1 MKIRTDFVTNS
12 SSSSFA
18 VIHMKSKEIA
28 KLLEKYRDADIPWNV
43 MFEVEGD
50 EIDIDPEDF
59 MSPQDPMKVE
69 EVLECLLML
78 LAEVNLE
85 DVSSPDFP
93 KGFYYYNEDQAA
105 LMQEA
110 FENRKRLTD
119 SIQSVSW
126 DAGLWVPPEEEGEL
140 KNTHVRFFYDREKG
154 SSEFVEDAEW

>member
-12 SSSSFA
+12 SSSSF
-18 VIHMKSKEIA
+18 VIIHMKIEEIA

-43 MFEVEGD
+43 MFEVEED

-59 MSPQDPMKVE
+59 MSTQDPTKVE

-78 LAEVNLE
+78 LAEVNLK

-93 KGFYYYNEDQAA
+93 KGFYYNEDQVA

-126 DAGLWVPPEEEGEL
+126 DAGLCVPPEEEGEL
-140 KNTHVRFFYDREKG
+140 QNTHVRFFYDREKG